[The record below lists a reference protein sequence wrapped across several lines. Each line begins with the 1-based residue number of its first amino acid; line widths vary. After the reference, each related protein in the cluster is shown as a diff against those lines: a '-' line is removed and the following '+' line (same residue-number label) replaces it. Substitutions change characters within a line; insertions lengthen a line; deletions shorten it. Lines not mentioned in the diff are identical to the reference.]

1 MEKRELLYEGKAKKL
16 FSTDDENLVISEFK
30 DDLTAFNGEKK
41 SSEAGKGALNNKIST
56 ELFKLLESKGI
67 QTHFVKMLDD
77 NHMLH
82 KKADVILIEV
92 IVRNIATGSLTR
104 NLGIKEGTVL
114 PFTLVEFDYK
124 NDALGDPKLN
134 DQHALILGLV
144 DSQEEL
150 DKLRRM
156 ARDVNDILKPYFADK
171 GLNLVDF
178 KLEFGK
184 DKDGNIILIDEISP
198 DNCRFWDIASGEK
211 MDKDRFRQGLGD
223 LTIAYEEVLN
233 RILGKQQQCYELD
246 AESNL
251 AFRKKFSFFLSHA
264 LAQKRRRRNYFQS
277 RSKIK

>member
-56 ELFKLLESKGI
+56 ELFKLLEANGI

-82 KKADVILIEV
+82 TKVNVILIEV

-104 NLGIKEGTVL
+104 NLGIKDGTVL

-144 DSQEEL
+144 DYQDEL

-156 ARDVNDILKPYFADK
+156 ARQVNDILKPYFADK
-171 GLNLVDF
+171 GLKLVDF

-184 DKDGNIILIDEISP
+184 DKSGNIILIDEISP
-198 DNCRFWDIASGEK
+198 DNCRFWDMESGEK
-211 MDKDRFRQGLGD
+211 MDKDRFRQGLGG
-223 LTIAYEEVLN
+223 LKVAYEQVLN
-233 RILGKQQQCYELD
+233 RILGK
-246 AESNL
+246 
-251 AFRKKFSFFLSHA
+251 
-264 LAQKRRRRNYFQS
+264 
-277 RSKIK
+277 

>member
-1 MEKRELLYEGKAKKL
+1 MEKRELLYEGKAKRL
-16 FSTDDENLVISEFK
+16 YTTDDPGLLISEFK

-56 ELFKLLESKGI
+56 ELFKLIEANGVP
-67 QTHFVKMLDD
+67 THFVRMLDD

-82 KKADVILIEV
+82 KRVDVILIEV

-104 NLGIKEGTVL
+104 NLGIEDGKVL

-124 NDALGDPKLN
+124 NDELGDPKLN

-144 DSQEEL
+144 DWQDEL

-156 ARDVNDILKPYFADK
+156 ARQVNDILKPYFAEK

-184 DKDGNIILIDEISP
+184 DSEGNIILADEISP
-198 DNCRFWDIASGEK
+198 DNCRFWDMKTGEK
-211 MDKDRFRQGLGD
+211 MDKDRFRQGLGG
-223 LTIAYEEVLN
+223 LKVAYEEVLN
-233 RILGKQQQCYELD
+233 RILGENK
-246 AESNL
+246 
-251 AFRKKFSFFLSHA
+251 
-264 LAQKRRRRNYFQS
+264 
-277 RSKIK
+277 

>member
-1 MEKRELLYEGKAKKL
+1 MEKKELLYEGKAKRL
-16 FSTDDENLVISEFK
+16 FSTDDKNLVISEFK

-56 ELFKLLESKGI
+56 ELFKLLEANGI
-67 QTHFVKMLDD
+67 PTHFIKMIDD

-82 KKADVILIEV
+82 TKVDVILIEV

-124 NDALGDPKLN
+124 NDALSDPKLN
-134 DQHALILGLV
+134 DQHALLLGLV
-144 DSQEEL
+144 DYQDEL

-156 ARDVNDILKPYFADK
+156 AREVNDILKPYFAAK

-184 DKDGNIILIDEISP
+184 DRNGNIILIDEISP
-198 DNCRFWDIASGEK
+198 DNCRFWDMKSGEK
-211 MDKDRFRQGLGD
+211 MDKDRFRQGLGG
-223 LTIAYEEVLN
+223 LTVAYEQVLN
-233 RILGKQQQCYELD
+233 RILGK
-246 AESNL
+246 
-251 AFRKKFSFFLSHA
+251 
-264 LAQKRRRRNYFQS
+264 
-277 RSKIK
+277 